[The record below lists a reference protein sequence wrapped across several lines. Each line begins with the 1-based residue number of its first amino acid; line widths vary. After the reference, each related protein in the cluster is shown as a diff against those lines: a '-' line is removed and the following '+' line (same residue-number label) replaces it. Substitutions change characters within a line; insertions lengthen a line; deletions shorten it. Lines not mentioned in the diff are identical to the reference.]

1 MPLTGDAMTSHWL
14 KLLISLDIIIVVN
27 IWDNLS
33 RKMNKISNT
42 ALRFLDIFNANIYIV
57 PLRHTRGHSQWNVEE
72 SGRSKGST
80 LSGETNPSL
89 LSTDRQSAN
98 HSGK

>member
-57 PLRHTRGHSQWNVEE
+57 PLRQGMQ
-72 SGRSKGST
+72 
-80 LSGETNPSL
+80 
-89 LSTDRQSAN
+89 Q
-98 HSGK
+98 